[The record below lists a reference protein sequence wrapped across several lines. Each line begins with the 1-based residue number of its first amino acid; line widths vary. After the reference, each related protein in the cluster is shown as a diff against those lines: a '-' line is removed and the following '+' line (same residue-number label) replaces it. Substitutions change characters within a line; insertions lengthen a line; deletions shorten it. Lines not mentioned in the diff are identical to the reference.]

1 MYEARV
7 GALGEAVAADV
18 YETFTAS
25 IRRSY
30 ADSLTCTGCAQPAYF
45 IRRARNGRAA
55 CFGARPHLDGCEMAS
70 MSSEDGGSGALAE
83 DEPRLTS
90 KDEFVL
96 RPMKARAVRHV
107 AHVAGGTDAD
117 GRGRRYTG
125 AGYGGTSRPSMGL
138 GVLLRRLVREP
149 SFRDSKAKLVLPDDT
164 RGTIRKYCV
173 EVIDADLTFADRRRL
188 YWGTIRYANDDGSGG
203 VWLNL
208 GRRGAPALHLEAEV
222 LEELSVR
229 HDIEEIEELQGS
241 AFMGYLYLRKARASD
256 RLFLFPEDLNWFALR
271 LPDEDPI

>member
-1 MYEARV
+1 MYEAMV
-7 GALGEAVAADV
+7 GSLGKAVAADV
-18 YETFTAS
+18 YETYSAPERS
-25 IRRSY
+25 SY

-70 MSSEDGGSGALAE
+70 MSSEDGGSASLPV

-96 RPMKARAVRHV
+96 RPIDARGVRHV
-107 AHVAGGTDAD
+107 VHDPRRSETDGTA
-117 GRGRRYTG
+117 RRYTG
-125 AGYGGTSRPSMGL
+125 RGIGGESRPSMGL
-138 GVLLRRLVREP
+138 SVLLRRLVREP
-149 SFRDSKAKLVLPDDT
+149 EFRESKAKLVLPDDT

-173 EVIDADLTFADRRRL
+173 EVIDADLRLANRRRL

-208 GRRGAPALHLEAEV
+208 GRRGAPALHLKAEV
-222 LEELSVR
+222 VAELLDR
-229 HDIEEIEELQGS
+229 HQIEEIEELQGA
-241 AFMGYLYLRKARASD
+241 AFMGYLYLKKARASD
-256 RLFLFPEDLNWFALR
+256 RMFLFPEDLEWFALR